1 MKKALSA
8 LTLSTLL
15 LSQFLLG
22 ITPANA
28 SGKISISPTAP
39 AVLSGGATLTFTLR
53 LTQPIICAGSPS
65 NCSVV
70 VTLTNPSPST
80 ITLNLTTVEWLR
92 DDWAETRE
100 FTAAVIDPLL
110 YTSPSS
116 VRITSITSSESV
128 FYDRFV
134 PSAITLQ
141 LAIPASPSEI
151 AQQAKAAAEAAAEAA
166 AIARANE
173 IENYRD
179 ILFAKLVRGERP
191 LLADYRNALFNQVSS
206 RTVEAVTDQIL
217 QLETAQ
223 RSDVA
228 RVNSI
233 ADGAAFYDAFFNPTF
248 PATVGTYNLYGY
260 LGVTERILAK
270 VNSQVQMLPVIKRAD
285 GITIEEIIKIE
296 SFLDQISNSETRRF
310 VTADRF
316 VKMGLL
322 SASSIH
328 KASII
333 KRVKARS
340 ESEFD
345 SIEEVK
351 AVIAEG
357 LSEIQTRKDLTATIK
372 ARITARKK

>member
-28 SGKISISPTAP
+28 TGKISISPTAP
-39 AVLSGGATLTFTLR
+39 AVLSSGSTLTFTLR

-65 NCSVV
+65 TCSVV

-80 ITLNLTTVEWLR
+80 ITLNSTTVEWLR
-92 DDWAETRE
+92 DDWAEARD
-100 FTAAVIDPLL
+100 FTATVIDPLL

-141 LAIPASPSEI
+141 LATPASPSEI
-151 AQQAKAAAEAAAEAA
+151 AQQAKAAAEAAAM
-166 AIARANE
+166 ARAIE
-173 IENYRD
+173 IENYRA

-191 LLADYRNALFNQVSS
+191 PLADYRNAVFNQVSS
-206 RTVEAVTDQIL
+206 RTVETVTDQIL
-217 QLETAQ
+217 QLESAQ
-223 RSDVA
+223 RSDEA
-228 RVNSI
+228 RVKSI
-233 ADGAAFYDAFFNPTF
+233 ADGAAFYDAFFNPGF
-248 PATVGTYNLYGY
+248 PPTVGTYNLYGY
-260 LGVTERILAK
+260 AGVTERILAK
-270 VNSQVQMLPVIKRAD
+270 VNSQVQMLPIIKRAD
-285 GITIEEIIKIE
+285 GITIEEIIKTE

-310 VTADRF
+310 VTADRL

-333 KRVKARS
+333 NRVKARS
-340 ESEFD
+340 ESELD
-345 SIEEVK
+345 SIEEIKV
-351 AVIAEG
+351 VIAEG
-357 LSEIQTRKDLTATIK
+357 LSEIQIRKDLTAAIK